1 MYYIS
6 FLIAIFSSVSECR
19 QIQDSRGDQ
28 TLPPDTVQ
36 EIQKYIKRLSKDEVR
51 W

>member
-6 FLIAIFSSVSECR
+6 SLIIVFFSSVSECR
-19 QIQDSRGDQ
+19 LIQDSRRDQ

-36 EIQKYIKRLSKDEVR
+36 EIQKYIKSLRKDEVR
-51 W
+51 